1 MRGMQP
7 TGISRI
13 DGAAAEIAGHIRDG
27 RVGSSGGWSEQ
38 DHYDEATR
46 LRDEIIAGART
57 LVLTE
62 LAGELLARSGGNDA
76 AREPKLLPA
85 TVTPQVLT
93 DDIVL
98 NLAAS
103 VLDAMDHEEVA
114 AGMRLLLP
122 KAEGMVFGKPYQE
135 PTGKWDGYE
144 PGSLTGRLPY
154 PEGSIHEPP
163 LQ

>member
-1 MRGMQP
+1 MRGIQP
-7 TGISRI
+7 TGINRI

-27 RVGSSGGWSEQ
+27 RVGSHGGWSEQ

-76 AREPKLLPA
+76 AREPK
-85 TVTPQVLT
+85 PQVLT

-98 NLAAS
+98 NLAAT
-103 VLDAMDHEEVA
+103 VLDAMGHEEVA

-122 KAEGMVFGKPYQE
+122 KAEGKVFGKPYQE
-135 PTGKWDGYE
+135 PVVKWKWAG
-144 PGSLTGRLPY
+144 
-154 PEGSIHEPP
+154 HEAG
-163 LQ
+163 